1 MVEEFMND
9 LNQIEFVS
17 DEDID
22 NASFEELAI
31 YLQTLNTVEEA
42 VTGILEGV
50 DNDGYSINNEQ

>member
-9 LNQIEFVS
+9 LNKIEFVS

-42 VTGILEGV
+42 VTSVLEGV
-50 DNDGYSINNEQ
+50 DNNGYSINNE

>member
-9 LNQIEFVS
+9 LNKIEFVS

-31 YLQTLNTVEEA
+31 YLQTLNTVKKA
-42 VTGILEGV
+42 FTGILEGV
-50 DNDGYSINNEQ
+50 DNNEYSINNE

>member
-9 LNQIEFVS
+9 LNKIEFVS

-50 DNDGYSINNEQ
+50 DNNGYSINNE

>member
-9 LNQIEFVS
+9 LNKIEFVS

-50 DNDGYSINNEQ
+50 DNNEYSINNE